1 MNVTIFIVGFGG
13 IYIFLKI
20 IGFFDDDDTVPPQK
34 VSPNISSTSYSNN
47 KNSRSKETFQNSSP
61 STATKSSDE
70 LSECIDALLLQN
82 FRLALD
88 TVLNSLKDLLSNF
101 KEHNEILERP
111 CITLEY
117 CSLIL
122 FLSDLGA
129 SKTNYSADQLN
140 AKIAKDL
147 TNICILNKSH
157 IEQYMDTYIDVAA
170 YLESRKNDYKKIFF
184 GSYEPCGYYLLND
197 YPRLKDKT
205 EDGLNRCGVALGD
218 FSLCWLN
225 YKRIPIFEDLDP
237 VIVLDLFDMPNY
249 SQLFLFIKQ
258 TATLYYKNYIGI
270 ASNPAGYISSI

>member
-101 KEHNEILERP
+101 KEVLHYFRILLPDSFFIRSRSIENQ
-111 CITLEY
+111 L
-117 CSLIL
+117 
-122 FLSDLGA
+122 LSR
-129 SKTNYSADQLN
+129 SIKC
-140 AKIAKDL
+140 KD
-147 TNICILNKSH
+147 CQRSH
-157 IEQYMDTYIDVAA
+157 QHLHT
-170 YLESRKNDYKKIFF
+170 K
-184 GSYEPCGYYLLND
+184 
-197 YPRLKDKT
+197 
-205 EDGLNRCGVALGD
+205 
-218 FSLCWLN
+218 
-225 YKRIPIFEDLDP
+225 
-237 VIVLDLFDMPNY
+237 
-249 SQLFLFIKQ
+249 
-258 TATLYYKNYIGI
+258 
-270 ASNPAGYISSI
+270 